1 MMKENVARAIWM
13 AWVELN
19 EIHARDGVPYTHK
32 GTKSSVTEEHFS
44 FVIDEL
50 KNAYY
55 ELTNKEIMPWF
66 E

>member
-1 MMKENVARAIWM
+1 MLKPDKHEKKFMRA
-13 AWVELN
+13 
-19 EIHARDGVPYTHK
+19 GVPYTHE
-32 GTKSSVTEEHFS
+32 GIKSSVTEEHFS